1 MKEKSILAITL
12 TALSVFGFRS
22 ILPEISSVALEKFN
36 TIYVSFANSDLIASV
51 VDSIIHL
58 VS

>member
-1 MKEKSILAITL
+1 M
-12 TALSVFGFRS
+12 FGFRS

-36 TIYVSFANSDLIASV
+36 TIYASFANSEIIASV
-51 VDSIIHL
+51 VDSIMPF

>member
-12 TALSVFGFRS
+12 TALSMFGFRS
-22 ILPEISSVALEKFN
+22 ILPDISSVALAKFN
-36 TIYVSFANSDLIASV
+36 TIYASFANSELIAFV
-51 VDSIIHL
+51 VDSIMLL